1 MLSLSGIDQKRLAR
15 RNAALTGDL
24 VMIKRLLLLP
34 LAAFVMAAQSAAPL
48 RPEVPVMVGGDSE
61 QDACGGTYRVRGLNP
76 RGDNFLSVRSRP
88 AAAGRELVRLRGGQM
103 GYLCDASADGQWQ
116 GVVYGRIDCG
126 VGTPIARSRP
136 YRGPCAS
143 GWVSSRF
150 VELVAG

>member
-1 MLSLSGIDQKRLAR
+1 MQY
-15 RNAALTGDL
+15 GDG
-24 VMIKRLLLLP
+24 MMMKQLLLLP
-34 LAAFVMAAQSAAPL
+34 FAALAIAAQGTAPV

-76 RGDNFLSVRSRP
+76 RGENFLAVRSRP
-88 AAAGRELVRLRGGQM
+88 TAGARELARLRNGQT
-103 GYLCDASADGQWQ
+103 GYLCASSADGQWQ
-116 GVVYGRIDCG
+116 GVVYAPAGRDIDCG
-126 VGTPIARSRP
+126 VGTPISHSRP